1 MPTDGSPSDMEGRA
15 QVHLVLWLGMTSHAA
30 NAPLWSNKVSG
41 ETVVF
46 AETVSAYPNTLLQK
60 TVVYVQVAILD

>member
-1 MPTDGSPSDMEGRA
+1 MSHLSVVVLAPQPPLMPADGSPSDMEGRA

-30 NAPLWSNKVSG
+30 NAPLWSNEVSG

-46 AETVSAYPNTLLQK
+46 AETVS
-60 TVVYVQVAILD
+60 V